1 MNLEII
7 SILLSICASLF
18 TILAFFTG
26 RSARKN
32 PKEIGIQGDKKSIGI
47 IHNKEN
53 IINKFYYRTVN
64 LVFAPSQKQ
73 VNNIS
78 KEKRTLSKEDENI
91 VFIIFFLIIVLLGT
105 IVQKYINIL
114 FSLLLIFFVYRYIRF
129 NRAIV
134 LYIRTGNNKKLD
146 GNKFI
151 GIQFV
156 QAIQLIVICS
166 LAFMPLPN
174 EFLNVV
180 KYVEFD
186 ISKLQSGFMTF
197 FGWFVDVI
205 QYLFFRD
212 GIVYG
217 MYFFSRSAGL
227 FILMRLIVTSTKI
240 VNLPIREEGEG
251 GFRNSLKAFFLPVFI
266 VFISVATLYPWYS
279 HEVFL
284 VIQEPIAD
292 WVKN

>member
-32 PKEIGIQGDKKSIGI
+32 PKEIGIQGDKNSIGI
-47 IHNKEN
+47 IHNKVN
-53 IINKFYYRTVN
+53 TIDKFYYRTVN

-78 KEKRTLSKEDENI
+78 KNLSKEDENI
-91 VFIIFFLIIVLLGT
+91 FIFIFFLIIVLLGT
-105 IVQKYINIL
+105 IMQKYTNISI
-114 FSLLLIFFVYRYIRF
+114 SLILLFFVYRYIRF

-134 LYIRTGNNKKLD
+134 LYIRAGNNKKLD

-166 LAFMPLPN
+166 LAFIPLPN

-186 ISKLQSGFMTF
+186 LSKLQSGLTTF
-197 FGWFVDVI
+197 FGWFLDVI
-205 QYLFFRD
+205 KYLFIRE
-212 GIVYG
+212 GING
-217 MYFFSRSAGL
+217 MYFFSRSLGL
-227 FILMRLIVTSTKI
+227 IILMMSIAKSTKI
-240 VNLPIREEGEG
+240 DSLPIMEEGEG
-251 GFRNSLKAFFLPVFI
+251 DIRNSLKAFSLPAFI

-279 HEVFL
+279 HEIFL
-284 VIQEPIAD
+284 VIQEPIGD